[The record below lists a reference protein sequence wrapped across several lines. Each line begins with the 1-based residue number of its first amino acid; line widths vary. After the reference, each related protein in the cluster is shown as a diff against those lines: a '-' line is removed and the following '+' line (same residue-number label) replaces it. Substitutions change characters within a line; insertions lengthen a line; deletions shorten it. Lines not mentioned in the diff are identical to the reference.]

1 MKKILLL
8 LSFASFGVANA
19 QSWVSQATGFSDPS
33 RGIEEINIVNA
44 NIVWCLAYD
53 GLGPTNVIQEF
64 TKTTD
69 GGTTWTPGI
78 VNVFDTALGINNISP
93 LDANTAWVSAVNG
106 TDGSGS
112 VVYKTTDGGATWFQ
126 QLPSG
131 FTSPGSFV
139 NYVHFFDANTGIAMG
154 DPVGSPLEFEIWR
167 TTDGGSNWTQ
177 IPGSAIP
184 NPSAADEYGL
194 NGGNVAVG
202 SSVWLVTTKGRI
214 LKSSDM
220 GLTWTVSQ
228 APLTNFGAAL
238 PANSGRIA
246 FSDANNGCLIKTSGT
261 VASPVYTYYTTTNG
275 GTTWSAGTPF
285 SGTYRT
291 LAYIPGSTTIVA
303 TSAVTAAPGSAYS
316 SNNGATWT
324 EIDAGEQRG
333 VVAFLDGST
342 GWCAGFSSDPFT
354 DGIFK
359 FDGTLGN
366 ADFSSTKN
374 AFVATPNPA
383 NSLVTISSEG
393 IDAYQLNVT
402 DLTGKVVLSK
412 SMTGIENTVDVSSL
426 SNGAYFF
433 TIASDN
439 KTETIKI
446 IKN

>member
-44 NIVWCLAYD
+44 NLVWCLAYD

-78 VNVFDTALGINNISP
+78 INVFDSALGINNICP

-112 VVYKTTDGGATWFQ
+112 VIYKTTDGGGTWFQ
-126 QLPSG
+126 QNAAG
-131 FTSPGSFV
+131 FTGPASFV
-139 NYVHFFDANTGIAMG
+139 NFVHFFDANVGFAMG
-154 DPVGSPLEFEIWR
+154 DPNAGEFEIWR
-167 TTDGGSNWTQ
+167 STNGGDTWTLVPGAN
-177 IPGSAIP
+177 IPPFQSG
-184 NPSAADEYGL
+184 EYGY
-194 NGGNVAVG
+194 NGGNVVVG
-202 SSVWLVTTKGRI
+202 NTVWLPTNKGRI
-214 LKSSDM
+214 LKSTDQ
-220 GLTWTVSQ
+220 GLTWTITQ
-228 APLTNFGAAL
+228 APLTDFGAAL
-238 PANSGRIA
+238 PANSGRLA

-261 VASPVYTYYTTTNG
+261 VAAPVYTYYTTTNG